1 MKYLSILLLV
11 LVAFIAEAQ
20 RYEDV
25 NDPNEIKSILSK
37 DNEIQGFGG
46 IDGKLG
52 DIKGD
57 RTLFIGGYGGVIV
70 NRSFM
75 FGIRAYGLASQP
87 GFEGTIP
94 GTVEVKELKRYGGYG
109 GLLIG
114 ATVFG
119 KEVIHLSAPVLL
131 GAGNL
136 EISDDNFFE
145 LQFASETDFTVERSA
160 FFIVEPGLQLEF
172 NITSYLRLAG
182 GATYRWVQGLE
193 LENATDRDMSGW
205 GGSLS
210 LRVGRF

>member
-1 MKYLSILLLV
+1 MKNLTAALLL
-11 LVAFIAEAQ
+11 LCAFSCYSQ

-52 DIKGD
+52 DIRGD
-57 RTLFIGGYGGVIV
+57 RTLFLGAYGGVIV
-70 NRSFM
+70 NRSFL
-75 FGIRAYGLASQP
+75 FGVAAYGLASQP
-87 GFEGTIP
+87 GFEGFVP
-94 GTVEVKELKRYGGYG
+94 SANQFKELKRYGGYG

-119 KEVIHLSAPVLL
+119 REVVHLSMPVLL

-136 EISDDNFFE
+136 EISDDSFFGP
-145 LQFASETDFTVERSA
+145 QVGSSNDFTIERSA

-172 NITSYLRLAG
+172 NITSYLRLAA
-182 GATYRWVQGLE
+182 GANYRWVTGLE
-193 LENATDRDMSGW
+193 LENATDNDLSGW
-205 GGSLS
+205 GGVLS
-210 LRVGRF
+210 VRVGRF